1 MLGAYPNAHW
11 PGFLPAPGGQRR
23 ACAKQP
29 RRRSG
34 RFAPVFRPVRLS
46 AAPACPTGYPLAKNA
61 DDEARAAEL
70 RDIRAIAAGD
80 QSAFARVID
89 RESPRLLRFSQG
101 LLGSL
106 EEAED
111 VVQETLIGLWENAAR
126 WRPEA
131 RLGTWLHTICY
142 NRSVDRLR
150 RRRNFVAEGELDA
163 LADAAE
169 LADGRLVRGEAAR
182 SVRETIERLPP
193 RQRSAVYLFHFED
206 LSQGEAAR
214 IMGVTEA
221 AFESLLARA
230 RRQMRAWLSAAG
242 ADDE

>member
-1 MLGAYPNAHW
+1 M
-11 PGFLPAPGGQRR
+11 
-23 ACAKQP
+23 
-29 RRRSG
+29 
-34 RFAPVFRPVRLS
+34 
-46 AAPACPTGYPLAKNA
+46 AKNA

-89 RESPRLLRFSQG
+89 REGPRLLRFSQG

-111 VVQETLIGLWENAAR
+111 VVQETLVGLWENAAR

-142 NRSVDRLR
+142 NRSIDRLR
-150 RRRNFVAEGELDA
+150 RRRNFVAESALDE

-169 LADGRLVRGEAAR
+169 LADGRLLRREAAH
-182 SVRETIERLPP
+182 SLREAIDRLPP

-206 LSQGEAAR
+206 LPQSEAAR
-214 IMGVTEA
+214 IMEVSET

-230 RRQMRAWLSAAG
+230 RRQMRTWLSASG